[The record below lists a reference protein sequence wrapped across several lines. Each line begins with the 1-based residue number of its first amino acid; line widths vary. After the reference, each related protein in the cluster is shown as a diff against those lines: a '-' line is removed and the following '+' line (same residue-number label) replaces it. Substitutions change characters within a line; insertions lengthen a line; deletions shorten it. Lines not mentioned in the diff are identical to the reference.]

1 MYAPYLVLKKK
12 QNKKVALSTK
22 RATTLA
28 IAATIEKNQLE
39 TLYQCNN
46 ISAAATQ
53 VV

>member
-1 MYAPYLVLKKK
+1 VLKKK

-22 RATTLA
+22 RTAILA
-28 IAATIEKNQLE
+28 IAATKTVSRKKSQLE
-39 TLYQCNN
+39 ALYQCNN